1 MTPIETP
8 IIPLEQLQAVGN
20 PINTASGMP
29 NAAYDDPASFTF
41 ERDHVLGKTWSG
53 LVFASELPKPGYVK
67 PIDFM
72 GLPLLVVRDKNNTI
86 SVFHNVCSHRG
97 MVLVNE
103 EREVGG
109 LIRCPYHSWSYA
121 LDGELKRTPHIG
133 GIDKHEATGFT
144 CEGNGLKPVRSAQ
157 WMDIIFINLSGD
169 AISFDGFIGPLQ
181 TRWEAF
187 TGTGGIELLT
197 IPEDGYKTELDVQ
210 CNWKLAIE
218 NYCEAYH
225 LPWVHPALNSY
236 SPLDAHYNL
245 VVNDWGSGQGSMQY
259 TLAETAGTQ
268 LPVFPDWPEDQLSN
282 AEYVSLY
289 PNLMLGIQADHA
301 FAIILQP
308 LANNRTLEK
317 LQLSYV
323 GDEGAGQAHK
333 ENRAAVLESWKL
345 VFEED
350 IFAVEGMQRGRKS
363 PGYRGGVFSPAMD
376 GPTHHFHQWAAKQ
389 YIQAMHG

>member
-8 IIPLEQLQAVGN
+8 IIPLEQLQAVGS

-236 SPLDAHYNL
+236 STLDAHYNL